1 MLGKVRYRK
10 HTKYVILY
18 KENLE
23 MDHKKE
29 QNLKENKTFPH
40 CVTSVYI
47 TIPFFWPVLNQVSSL
62 LFKKKQR
69 TCNGGSSTVAKLTS
83 WSLPKLI
90 HVEPSTVTDPDV
102 VFP

>member
-23 MDHKKE
+23 VDHKKE
-29 QNLKENKTFPH
+29 QNLKENKKFPH

-47 TIPFFWPVLNQVSSL
+47 TIPFFQVSHDHACS
-62 LFKKKQR
+62 KR
-69 TCNGGSSTVAKLTS
+69 NN
-83 WSLPKLI
+83 
-90 HVEPSTVTDPDV
+90 EPAMAGPPQYRS
-102 VFP
+102 